1 MIGRINNVIEDLT
14 DPNIELTSTLLKV
27 QVLAHKLKNDKL
39 KEWVDSEINGYED
52 EKDVPY
58 YRIINAAVLGNI
70 EQFRGL
76 GGYAS
81 RSKVQLSVAHT
92 EKVYDINMQQIILKD
107 SFSAYEHMLQKE
119 DNYRINIPS
128 IYYNNL
134 SKIFAN
140 DWKVTSAWKVLSHHS
155 IKGVLDSIKSN
166 LLQFMLE
173 IGDELGEGDNID
185 FMKKKNI
192 IDDLFDKNLGAGNT
206 ININTGSDI
215 TQTTISGENNKTN
228 IAKGNSISQEINSD
242 DIERVKKLIDCIKE
256 DIEKTTIDSDDLED
270 LKIQINNIET
280 QLQRDKP
287 KSIILKNAFDI
298 IKGIVSG
305 VGAHILTSPTMHEL
319 EQNGRVLGL

>member
-166 LLQFMLE
+166 LLQFMLDIADE
-173 IGDELGEGDNID
+173 IGEGDNVDIV
-185 FMKKKNI
+185 KKENVI
-192 IDDLFDKNLGAGNT
+192 NDLFTKNLGSGNT
-206 ININTGSDI
+206 FNINTGSDI
-215 TQTTISGENNKTN
+215 VQTN
-228 IAKGNSISQEINSD
+228 IRGDNSKANIGKGDNICQEINTD
-242 DIERVKKLIDCIKE
+242 DIERVKKLVDSLKADIDKAIM
-256 DIEKTTIDSDDLED
+256 DSDDLED
-270 LKIQINNIET
+270 LKFQIESIET
-280 QLQRDKP
+280 QLKRDKP
-287 KSIILKNAFDI
+287 KTIILKNAFDI
-298 IKGIVSG
+298 IKGIVSV
-305 VGAHILTSPTMHEL
+305 VGAHILTEPTMIQL
-319 EQNGRVLGL
+319 EQIGKGFGL